1 MSNDLQI
8 TVAGMTCDH
17 CVQAVTKAVR
27 STPGAADAQVD
38 VDLDSGVV
46 TVRGDAVDRAAMA
59 EAIAEA
65 GYRATPA

>member
-8 TVAGMTCDH
+8 SVSGMTCDH

-46 TVRGDAVDRAAMA
+46 RVEGSSADRGALVAA
-59 EAIAEA
+59 ITDA
-65 GYRATPA
+65 GYEATD